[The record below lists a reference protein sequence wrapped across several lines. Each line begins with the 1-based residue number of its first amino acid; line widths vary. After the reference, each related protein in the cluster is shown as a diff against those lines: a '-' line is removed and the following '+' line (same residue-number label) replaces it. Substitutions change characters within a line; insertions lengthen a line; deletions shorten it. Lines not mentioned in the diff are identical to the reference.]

1 MSVGLFDIP
10 KDTPIVGVRTTSN
23 RGFSP
28 EELAEQAAQKIVAV
42 SDTAH
47 PALREQAYAFQK
59 QIAKLVELYLKQA
72 VRSDRTTVYNALND
86 AGHPE
91 LADLIRRL

>member
-1 MSVGLFDIP
+1 MSVGMFDIP
-10 KDTPIVGVRTTSN
+10 KDATLVGVRTTSN
-23 RGFSP
+23 RGFSA

-47 PALREQAYAFQK
+47 PALRDQAYAFRE
-59 QIAKLVELYLKQA
+59 QISKVIESYLAQA

-86 AGHPE
+86 AGHPD

>member
-47 PALREQAYAFQK
+47 PALREQAHAFQK
-59 QIAKLVELYLKQA
+59 QIAKVIELYLKQA

>member
-1 MSVGLFDIP
+1 MSVGMFDIP
-10 KDTPIVGVRTTSN
+10 KDATLVGVRTTSN
-23 RGFSP
+23 RGFSA

-47 PALREQAYAFQK
+47 PALRDQAYAFRK
-59 QIAKLVELYLKQA
+59 RISKVIESYLTQA
-72 VRSDRTTVYNALND
+72 VRTVYNALND
-86 AGHPE
+86 AGHPD

>member
-1 MSVGLFDIP
+1 MSVGFFDIP
-10 KDTPIVGVRTTSN
+10 KDTPLVEVLTTSN
-23 RGFSP
+23 RGFNP
-28 EELAEQAAQKIVAV
+28 AELAEQAAQKIVAV

-47 PALREQAYAFQK
+47 PALREQAHAFK
-59 QIAKLVELYLKQA
+59 GQIAKVIELYLKQA

-86 AGHPE
+86 AGHPQ